1 MANDQP
7 YGTPADDSHYRSDR
21 KGEPEQKDL
30 EGAQRHV
37 EQLSGASHLHA
48 LLEANGFSDTL
59 SVEQRISLTD
69 LMARQG
75 LERTDLGAALHEQ
88 GIRGAIADAAEYSTS
103 GNLYEALEGVIGSY
117 KPGTRGYQSQPP
129 E

>member
-21 KGEPEQKDL
+21 KGEPEQKD
-30 EGAQRHV
+30 
-37 EQLSGASHLHA
+37 
-48 LLEANGFSDTL
+48 LEANGFSDTL

-103 GNLYEALEGVIGSY
+103 GNLYDALEGVIGSY

>member
-30 EGAQRHV
+30 EGAQRRV

-75 LERTDLGAALHEQ
+75 LERTDLGAAL
-88 GIRGAIADAAEYSTS
+88 
-103 GNLYEALEGVIGSY
+103 
-117 KPGTRGYQSQPP
+117 
-129 E
+129 